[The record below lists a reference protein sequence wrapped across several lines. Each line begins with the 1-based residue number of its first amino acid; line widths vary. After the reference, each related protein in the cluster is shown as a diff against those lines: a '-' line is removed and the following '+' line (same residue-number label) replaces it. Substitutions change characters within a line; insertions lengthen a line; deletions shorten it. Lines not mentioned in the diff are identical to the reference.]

1 MRALRCLFLVLALS
15 LLLAVP
21 ASAQDDE
28 GTGLLGDIDAAI
40 AGAEAELAGLEIRAN
55 DEGLLVFESSSR
67 GLVEIDIAEAARLVP
82 LVRAL
87 RDAGV
92 GPAEIDAVDDRVPGL
107 WEATV
112 VLGDAPADGTT
123 ETWLRERFGHLQGAE
138 RAALYAERREELL
151 DELDDLRRSREVFA
165 TERARREQD
174 RGEQAATEAAEGE
187 RWCREHGLGE
197 TLRSEDGARTLGSPI
212 PPLETLPEWC
222 REPLLE
228 WLIATQET
236 GS

>member
-1 MRALRCLFLVLALS
+1 M
-15 LLLAVP
+15 LLAVP
-21 ASAQDDE
+21 ATSQDDNDVV
-28 GTGLLGDIDAAI
+28 GAIDAAI
-40 AGAEAELAGLEIRAN
+40 ADVEAELAGLDERAG
-55 DEGLLVFESSSR
+55 DPGLLAFESSSR
-67 GLVEIDIAEAARLVP
+67 GLIEVEISEAARSAP

-92 GPAEIDAVDDRVPGL
+92 GPAELALVGDRVPGL
-107 WEATV
+107 WQAAV
-112 VLGDAPADGTT
+112 VLGDAPTDGST
-123 ETWLRERFGHLQGAE
+123 ESWLRERFGHLQDDE
-138 RAALYAERREELL
+138 RAALYAKRREELL
-151 DELDDLRRSREVFA
+151 AELEDLRRGREVFA
-165 TERARREQD
+165 AERTQREQA
-174 RGEQAATEAAEGE
+174 RGEQAADETSEGE

-197 TLRSEDGARTLGSPI
+197 TLRSEDGVRTLGSPI

>member
-1 MRALRCLFLVLALS
+1 MRALRS
-15 LLLAVP
+15 LLLVVAAAVLLAMP
-21 ASAQDDE
+21 ATAQDE
-28 GTGLLGDIDAAI
+28 SEVVGAIDAAMADI
-40 AGAEAELAGLEIRAN
+40 EAELAGLDARA
-55 DEGLLVFESSSR
+55 DDPGLLAFESSSR
-67 GLVEIDIAEAARLVP
+67 GLVEVEISEASLLAP

-92 GPAEIDAVDDRVPGL
+92 GRAEIDLVGERVPEL
-107 WEATV
+107 WQAAV
-112 VLGDAPADGTT
+112 VLGDAPTGGST
-123 ETWLRERFGHLQGAE
+123 ETWLRERFGHLQDDE

-151 DELDDLRRSREVFA
+151 AELDDLRLGREVFTA
-165 TERARREQD
+165 ERAQREQA
-174 RGEQAATEAAEGE
+174 RGEQAAGETAEGE

-197 TLRSEDGARTLGSPI
+197 TLRSEGGARTLGSPI

-236 GS
+236 DS